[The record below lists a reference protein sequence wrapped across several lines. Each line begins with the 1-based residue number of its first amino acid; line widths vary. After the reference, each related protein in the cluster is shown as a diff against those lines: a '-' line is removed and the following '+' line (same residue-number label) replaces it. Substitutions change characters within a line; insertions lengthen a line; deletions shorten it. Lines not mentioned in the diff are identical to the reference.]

1 VILNQFM
8 IMFENRIKFYLTQK
22 FIYTLFGIASS
33 KTFYPSRIIYS
44 QLSKILRRFKC
55 PNLHLFLII
64 SVLMHLDSC
73 LAERME
79 RILSDRKA
87 PFYLKKITT
96 GIAIV
101 PGGFIVEEG
110 NQVKIRIEEI

>member
-1 VILNQFM
+1 
-8 IMFENRIKFYLTQK
+8 
-22 FIYTLFGIASS
+22 
-33 KTFYPSRIIYS
+33 
-44 QLSKILRRFKC
+44 
-55 PNLHLFLII
+55 
-64 SVLMHLDSC
+64 MHLDSC